1 MKKRLKTSLRP
12 VGGKVTY
19 PNHKYS
25 FRPTKHKKSRLKK
38 KLLKYEFFNEDMFQY
53 LLDSKYPVNTYKR
66 YPINLDT
73 IPSDGPWFDFDS
85 PDPNYFEFHGD
96 LLDDYWKYHD
106 MIIKMAPRWRQIIL
120 AEMEERKN
128 D

>member
-1 MKKRLKTSLRP
+1 MKKRLKTSLRR
-12 VGGKVTY
+12 VGKKVTY

-25 FRPTKHKKSRLKK
+25 FNPPKSKRSRLNK

-53 LLDSKYPVNTYKR
+53 CLNSKYQLNTYKR

-73 IPSDGPWFDFDS
+73 IPDGPWFNFDS
-85 PDPNYFEFHGD
+85 QDLNYFESHGD
-96 LLDDYWKYHD
+96 LLDNYWNYHD
-106 MIIKMAPRWRQIIL
+106 MIIKMAPRWRQIVL

-128 D
+128 EK